1 MLAALACCASSAD
14 EGKKAA
20 SAPHRLTFATGD
32 SLLRQFERQSQA
44 QWVNVHAVK
53 ATERRLRLERAQP
66 ATAGLYGGLGHAG
79 AAHPRFRGKGTAA
92 KEPAGPMAHLLGA
105 ANNAGAVAT
114 TAAAQGAAL
123 TAASRAASA
132 VRVAR
137 AWWRQRAAR
146 VSAKSEGCAPWGG
159 SGCVFLVAGW

>member
-159 SGCVFLVAGW
+159 RCVCG